1 MNVWLEKSVCLIS
14 TLEWNNLPPPIF
26 LRKKLQNR
34 EIISYICDN
43 QPKTTLSDGTI
54 TPTCI
59 VSDADGADPAIGSAP
74 APSPPHTH
82 TLEGRNPF
90 AAVFPAADRAANSLN
105 P

>member
-1 MNVWLEKSVCLIS
+1 MNVWLEKSVCLIYMS
-14 TLEWNNLPPPIF
+14 EWNNLPPPDF

-34 EIISYICDN
+34 EIVSYICDN

-74 APSPPHTH
+74 APSPP
-82 TLEGRNPF
+82 TLEGRNLF

>member
-1 MNVWLEKSVCLIS
+1 MNVWLDKSAYLIS
-14 TLEWNNLPPPIF
+14 APEWNNLPPPPIF

-34 EIISYICDN
+34 EIVSYICDN

-74 APSPPHTH
+74 APSPAF
-82 TLEGRNPF
+82 GGADPF